1 MNLENELSRS
11 WSAFGS
17 GQQIFNNGGRLE
29 IDPPKFE
36 LPVSQFPGQDTAGVA
51 LGDQPTPTAGD
62 SAGRAFGAGIRDT
75 AQQTLNLGGELVDA
89 GATAITGEPLGALN
103 AVKDLLPQIETHG
116 LGEDLGRG
124 VVNLASS
131 LLLTRGIGLRGA
143 VANSAM
149 VDALMDPEQGNLS
162 TLAKEF
168 GFSNELLD
176 FLDSKVGSDATAEQ
190 RLYARMQNVLEGAGI
205 GGLLDT
211 VFSGFKAIKNN
222 PAEAAKVAGLIG
234 AGAVVATPT
243 DAEGGV
249 IDKVMRAGKGVITK
263 LGKEEG
269 ETVTQY
275 IARMNREA
283 PIVNDAKTF
292 VQYYGDIP
300 VTTAE
305 QPSTAVAIRS
315 ADPTTRDVIPN
326 LPTGEFADKQTAASS
341 FAQIGGYFDSLVR
354 MANGGK
360 PRIWTDPGNQAQILS
375 EAATEVKYQMG
386 LANGPTDKNITRKTG
401 WGWYD
406 EDIANSFNRAAEHM
420 PELGIDRKRGVKI
433 PWNGSTDNVTPEQAR
448 TLVAAIGAP
457 QSFGN
462 FADRNFDM
470 ALQAYEEFRRT
481 GHIPEKSIF
490 LNEAGAVEST
500 GKYWT
505 QRNVS
510 EQYLGVLNTL
520 IREMG
525 PAKAADWLVSEHTI
539 GELRDLKRRA
549 TTLDGQ
555 AIFKGNGTMGISGN
569 ANDVKQGAFVFGPKG
584 GQFMG
589 NVLGFPGTTTDMWFT
604 RTWNRYLG
612 TSREGV
618 GALSETGLVER
629 PRNLA
634 ERGQMADLSKQLT
647 DQLNA
652 DTGLVA
658 QMGRPFTERDTQ
670 AVLWYFEQNL
680 YNDLGINVKP
690 KSFGEGADIYG
701 KRAKQ
706 QGGTGIKTRS
716 AGD

>member
-17 GQQIFNNGGRLE
+17 GQQVFHNNGRLE
-29 IDPPKFE
+29 IDPPRFD
-36 LPVSQFPGQDTAGVA
+36 LPVSPMPGQDPTGVA
-51 LGDQPTPTAGD
+51 LGDQPTPTGGD
-62 SAGRAFGAGIRDT
+62 SVARAFGAGVRDT
-75 AQQTLNLGGELVDA
+75 AQQTLNLGGELIDA
-89 GATAITGEPLGALN
+89 GSNAITGQPVGALD

-124 VVNLASS
+124 IVNLASS
-131 LLLTRGIGLRGA
+131 LLLTRGMGLRGA

-162 TLAKEF
+162 SLAKEF
-168 GFSNELLD
+168 GFNNELFD
-176 FLDSKVGSDATAEQ
+176 FLDSKVGNDATAEQ

-205 GGLLDT
+205 GGLLET
-211 VFSGFKAIKNN
+211 VFAGFKAIKDN
-222 PAEAAKVAGLIG
+222 PAEAAKVAGALGVG
-234 AGAVVATPT
+234 ATLNPQ
-243 DAEGGV
+243 DAEGGM

-269 ETVTQY
+269 ETVTQF

-283 PIVNDAKTF
+283 PIVNDARTF
-292 VQYYGDIP
+292 VQHYGDIP

-305 QPSTAVAIRS
+305 QPSTAVALRS
-315 ADPTTRDVIPN
+315 AETSTRDVIPN
-326 LPTGEFADKQTAASS
+326 LPTGEFNDKQTAASA
-341 FAQIGGYFDSLVR
+341 FAQVGGYFDSLVR

-360 PRIWTDPGNQAQILS
+360 PRVWTDPANQAQILN
-375 EAATEVKYQMG
+375 EAAAEVKYQMT
-386 LANGPTDKNITRKTG
+386 LANGPGDKNITKKTG

-406 EDIANSFNRAAEHM
+406 EDIANSFNKAAQFM

-448 TLVAAIGAP
+448 ILVAAIGAP

-462 FADRNFDM
+462 PANRNFDI

-481 GHIPEKSIF
+481 GHIPEKGIF
-490 LNEAGAVEST
+490 LNDAGAIEST

-505 QRNVS
+505 QRAVS

-549 TTLDGQ
+549 TTIDGQ
-555 AIFKGNGTMGISGN
+555 SIFKGDGTMGISGN

-618 GALSETGLVER
+618 GALSETGLVEQ
-629 PRNLA
+629 PRNLV
-634 ERGQMADLSKQLT
+634 ERGHMADFSKQLT

-652 DTGLVA
+652 DTALVA

-680 YNDLGINVKP
+680 YNDLGIRVKP
-690 KSFGEGADIYG
+690 TSFGEGADIYG

-706 QGGTGIKTRS
+706 QGGTGIQTR
-716 AGD
+716 